1 MFWTI
6 LRFELRYHL
15 RRPSTYL
22 FFLMLFLAAFFS
34 IASDA
39 VDLVGARGN
48 VMKNSPFVLAQ
59 TMTALT
65 AFGQVITTALVGT
78 AILRDFQLKSHE
90 LVFTTRVTRMAYLA
104 GRFCGAYLVMLLVY
118 AAIPLGAAFGTI
130 MPWIDHTQLQAFRL
144 ASYVQ
149 PFLLIL
155 VPNVLFISAL
165 FFAVGALTRNLFAI
179 YIQGIVLLV
188 VWQISQQVLGD
199 LDKVRLASLVDPF
212 GLVTVMEATRYWT
225 IAEKNSRLLT
235 LTGVL
240 LWNRVLW
247 IGIAAVIV
255 GVCFA
260 LVRLEVE
267 PRTLWRGKRRTG
279 GASAP
284 LPAPVPAGTLQLPRP
299 TLHFDL
305 SARAGQLVSQSR
317 FFFSAIIRETGF
329 LAIAAIAVGNIGVNS
344 WYADEWYDSPTWP
357 VTGMVARVVQ
367 LTLGL
372 FLLILCTFYAGEL
385 VWRERQL
392 RADGATDALPVPTG
406 LTFAGKFIGFV
417 LAMALL
423 LGVVL
428 LTAIGV
434 QTMKGYHHYEVGIY
448 VAVLYGLV
456 LPLVVQLVLLAFVV
470 HTLVNNKYVGH
481 AVMVGYFLLLTVL
494 NSWGFERVLYHYG
507 RIPTYIFSD
516 MNGFGLFATPLIWE
530 TLYGTA
536 IAAVL
541 AIVAYTL
548 WLRGA
553 DSDLRSRL
561 RTARER
567 WGPFGS
573 RTQVAAGMTALA
585 AIGTGAV
592 VFYNTAVLNPYVNS
606 TETRNRRAAYEKEYR
621 RFRNFPQPRIVD
633 VHARA
638 DLVPERRSFALRSV
652 VRAVNKHDRSIDTL
666 YVSITPLAF
675 NLTLN
680 PDSGTAAQGYRLDS
694 LVWSRPTTLVRGDTA
709 NGVFLYRLAEP
720 LAPGDTIAL
729 AFGAHYAP
737 AGFPN
742 DHPNTDIVENGTF
755 LNSTYFPSFA
765 YDESPELATDA
776 TRREHGLLPKVRA
789 RSIDDTAAYA
799 NQAFIRDADW
809 ITFDA
814 VVSTAPDQIAIAPG
828 YLVSDTT
835 ENGRRVFHYRMDTP
849 ILNFYSFL
857 SGRYAVRRDAYK
869 GTAIEIY
876 YHPGHEFDL
885 DRMVLAA
892 KRTLDYCQAN
902 FSPYQFRQYR
912 IIEFPRYQ
920 LFAQSFPNTIPFSE
934 GIGFIARVRNI
945 NDLDEAFFVT
955 SHELGHQWWAHQL
968 VGADVQGST
977 MLSETFAEYTA
988 LMVLEHEYGAERA
1001 QKFLRHEVDRYLQG
1015 RSAERKREMPL
1026 MLVEDQGYIQYN
1038 KGSVAMYALQD
1049 YIGEK
1054 AVNGALHQM
1063 LVAHAFKGPPYPT
1076 TRDFLAAVRA
1086 VTPDSLQYVI
1096 HDLFETITLYD
1107 NRATAATA
1115 TRRSDGTYDVRVT
1128 IRARKFRADSLG
1140 NQTEI
1145 PIDDYVDVGAFGPVA
1160 PDNKLGA
1167 PLAVKKVKL
1176 TQAVTE
1182 VDLVTT
1188 QRPLKAGVDPY
1199 NKLIDRTPEANL
1211 VAVTVGS
1218 AREAAR

>member
-39 VDLVGARGN
+39 VNLVGARGN
-48 VMKNSPFVLAQ
+48 VMKNAPFVLAES
-59 TMTALT
+59 MTVLT

-78 AILRDFQLKSHE
+78 AILRDFQIKSHE
-90 LVFTTRVTRMAYLA
+90 LVFTTRVTRMAYLG
-104 GRFCGAYLVMLLVY
+104 GRFCGAYLIMLLVY
-118 AAIPLGAAFGTI
+118 AAIPLGAAFGTL
-130 MPWIDHTQLQAFRL
+130 MPWVDPTELEAFRL

-188 VWQISQQVLGD
+188 VWQISQQLLGD
-199 LDKVRLASLVDPF
+199 LDKVWLASLVDPF
-212 GLVTVMEATRYWT
+212 GLVTVLDATRYWT
-225 IAEKNSRLLT
+225 VAEKNSRLLT

-247 IGIAAVIV
+247 IAVAGAVVGI
-255 GVCFA
+255 CFA

-267 PRTLWRGKRRTG
+267 PRALWRRKRRTS
-279 GASAP
+279 GAPEP
-284 LPAPVPAGTLQLPRP
+284 LPAPALATTLQLPRP
-299 TLHFDL
+299 TLHFDFR
-305 SARAGQLVSQSR
+305 ARASQLASQSR
-317 FFFSAIIRETGF
+317 FFFSSIIRETGF
-329 LAIAAIAVGNIGVNS
+329 LAIAAITVGNIGVNT

-367 LTLGL
+367 LTLAL

-392 RADGATDALPVPTG
+392 RADGATDSLPVPPG
-406 LTFAGKFIGFV
+406 LTFAGKFVGFV
-417 LAMALL
+417 LAMAVL

-428 LTAIGV
+428 VTAVGV
-434 QTMKGYHHYEVGIY
+434 QTVKGYHHYELGIY
-448 VAVLYGLV
+448 IAVLYGLI
-456 LPLVVQLVLLAFVV
+456 LPTVVQLVLLAFVV

-481 AVMVGYFLLLTVL
+481 AIMVVYFLLQSVL

-507 RIPTYIFSD
+507 RVPGYVFSD
-516 MNGFGLFATPLIWE
+516 MNGFGLFAKPLIWE
-530 TLYGTA
+530 TLYNTA
-536 IAAVL
+536 LAAVL
-541 AIVAYTL
+541 AVIAYTL
-548 WLRGA
+548 WLRGT
-553 DSDLRSRL
+553 DSDFRSRL

-567 WGPFGS
+567 WGAFGS
-573 RTQVAAGMTALA
+573 RTQVAGGVTALA
-585 AIGTGAV
+585 AVATGAV

-606 TETRNRRAAYEKEYR
+606 TDMRNRRAAYEKEYR

-638 DLVPERRSFALRSV
+638 DLVPEHRSFALRSV
-652 VRAVNKHDRSIDTL
+652 VRAVNKHDRPVDTL
-666 YVSITPLAF
+666 YVSLTPLAF
-675 NLTLN
+675 NLALN

-694 LVWSRPTTLVRGDTA
+694 LVWSRPTTLLRGDTA

-720 LAPGDTIAL
+720 LGPGDTITL

-737 AGFPN
+737 SGFPN
-742 DHPNTDIVENGTF
+742 DHPNTDIVEDGTF
-755 LNSTYFPSFA
+755 LNSSYFPSMA
-765 YDESPELATDA
+765 YDEGPELATDA
-776 TRREHGLLPKVRA
+776 TRREHGLAPKVRA

-809 ITFDA
+809 ISFDA
-814 VVSTAPDQIAIAPG
+814 VVSTAPGQIAIAPG
-828 YLVSDTT
+828 YLVSDSM
-835 ENGRRVFHYRMDTP
+835 ESGRRVFHYRMDAP

-857 SGRYAVRRDAYK
+857 SGRYAVRREEYK

-876 YHPGHEFDL
+876 YHAGHEFDL
-885 DRMVLAA
+885 DRMVLAT

-920 LFAQSFPNTIPFSE
+920 LFAESFPNTIPFSE

-968 VGADVQGST
+968 VGADVQGSA
-977 MLSETFAEYTA
+977 MLSESFAEYTA
-988 LMVLEHEYGAERA
+988 LVVLEHEYGAERA
-1001 QKFLRHEVDRYLQG
+1001 QKFLRHELDRYLAG
-1015 RSAERKREMPL
+1015 RGAERKKELPL
-1026 MLVEDQGYIQYN
+1026 MLVEDQPYIHYN
-1038 KGSVAMYALQD
+1038 KGALVMYALQD
-1049 YIGEK
+1049 YIGER
-1054 AVNGALHQM
+1054 AVDAALHQM

-1107 NRATAATA
+1107 NQATAASA
-1115 TRRSDGTYDVRVT
+1115 TRRADGTYDVTLT
-1128 IRARKFRADSLG
+1128 IRAKKFRADSLG

-1160 PDNKLGA
+1160 PDNKLGV
-1167 PLAVKKVKL
+1167 PLVVKKVKL
-1176 TQAVTE
+1176 TQPVT
-1182 VDLVTT
+1182 VVHLVTA
-1188 QRPLKAGVDPY
+1188 QLPLKAGVDPY
-1199 NKLIDRTPEANL
+1199 NKLIDRTPEDNL
-1211 VAVTVGS
+1211 VGVEVS
-1218 AREAAR
+1218 H